1 MHRALPSVLA
11 ALAVVAAAVAVDLV
25 LLGYVGN
32 RNDPVGKLSPVAP
45 GLTVPATVPAPA
57 PPATSPPTTSG
68 RHDEGRSSDD

>member
-1 MHRALPSVLA
+1 MNRALPYVLA

-45 GLTVPATVPAPA
+45 ALLAPATTPTVP
-57 PPATSPPTTSG
+57 PPTALPPHH
-68 RHDEGRSSDD
+68 HDEGGGSDD